1 MAILNTIRCK
11 LIFMI
16 MFVKNGYKYTVRLH
30 VPGNCGQVDTHL
42 EFDVYILDNLNK
54 HCASSIK

>member
-16 MFVKNGYKYTVRLH
+16 IFVKNGYKYTVRLH

-42 EFDVYILDNLNK
+42 EFDVYIDNLNK

>member
-1 MAILNTIRCK
+1 
-11 LIFMI
+11 MI

-42 EFDVYILDNLNK
+42 EFDVYIDNLNK